1 MKKNTRLFKKTH
13 RPRNNSILIFLSTCL
28 LTVSLFA
35 QERKLIYDVLKNGDI
50 IGKIVFLELN
60 NGQRKFLSFT
70 SEVKTSFIFSF
81 YDNTKETS
89 TFENGMV
96 VEASLCQK
104 QTGSGKTNSYLEVEG
119 NGYKYI
125 EDGNSKMIN
134 RFPIYYTTL
143 LLYIKPPGN
152 ITQVY
157 SQKFQKFLAVKKV
170 TENKYRLT
178 FPDGKYNDYTYNNGT
193 CSKVDVVRRLFNIEF
208 VLRE

>member
-1 MKKNTRLFKKTH
+1 MKKNTPSFRKTH
-13 RPRNNSILIFLSTCL
+13 HTRNNILLIFLSTCL

-50 IGKIVFLELN
+50 IGKIVFHELN

-81 YDNTKETS
+81 YDHTKETS
-89 TFENGMV
+89 TFENGIV

-104 QTGSGKTNSYLEVEG
+104 QTGSGKTNSYLEMAG

-125 EDGNSKMIN
+125 EDGTSKLIS

-143 LLYIKPPGN
+143 LLYIKPPAN
-152 ITQVY
+152 TTHVY
-157 SQKFQKFLAVKKV
+157 SQKFQNFLAVKKIS
-170 TENKYRLT
+170 ENKYRLT
-178 FPDGKYNDYTYNNGT
+178 FPDGNYNDYTYSNET
-193 CSKVDVVRRLFNIEF
+193 CGKVDVVRRLFNIEF

>member
-1 MKKNTRLFKKTH
+1 MYRKACLLFHTFF
-13 RPRNNSILIFLSTCL
+13 LIFLCEIL
-28 LTVSLFA
+28 LLPSLFA
-35 QERKLIYDVLKNGDI
+35 QERQLIYDVLRNGNK
-50 IGKIVFLELN
+50 IGKIVFIELN

-81 YDNTKETS
+81 YDHTKETS

-119 NGYKYI
+119 KVYKYI
-125 EDGNSKMIN
+125 EDGSSKMIS

-143 LLYIKPPGN
+143 LLYIKPPAN

-157 SQKFQKFLAVKKV
+157 SQKFQKFLSIKKIS
-170 TENKYRLT
+170 ENKYRLT
-178 FPDGKYNDYTYNNGT
+178 SPDGNYNDYTYNNGT
-193 CSKVDVVRRLFNIEF
+193 CSKVDIVRRLFNIEF